1 MEAAARQRLAVAPG
15 AKAALKKAAITH
27 GRETLGQGP
36 TAGAPNSASKHRTA
50 HSLMGNINIPKA
62 SDTPAGRGLFK
73 FPTVAATPMGP
84 AGGARLRV
92 GGDVLP
98 VSMLLDSL
106 RAAPKVRD
114 TGGKRPDPS

>member
-1 MEAAARQRLAVAPG
+1 
-15 AKAALKKAAITH
+15 
-27 GRETLGQGP
+27 
-36 TAGAPNSASKHRTA
+36 
-50 HSLMGNINIPKA
+50 MGNINIPKA